1 MAKYDILN
9 NVKWCFFTGS
19 VLPAGIHHYPFH
31 FALPPDL
38 PSTFDS
44 SVAKITYTVK
54 IQSKPAYKL
63 RKLATFNVF
72 ANVNINHMEEYLVG
86 ILKQNC

>member
-72 ANVNINHMEEYLVG
+72 ANVNINHMDEYLVG
-86 ILKQNC
+86 IL